1 MSEKLSVRPYGN
13 KILVVEIDKE
23 KTASEIIVFN
33 ASIGSEDNKF
43 VKGLVVA
50 VGDPIPNLAGILIQP
65 NINVGDVVVYNKFNA
80 LGLKHENKNYKVLP
94 YHEVQAILIEDTS
107 KYITSDESLIPRN
120 TKNMN

>member
-23 KTASEIIVFN
+23 KSSASDLIVF
-33 ASIGSEDNKF
+33 GSAMGSDNKF

-80 LGLKHENKNYKVLP
+80 LELKHENKNYKVLP

>member
-13 KILVVEIDKE
+13 KVLVVEIDKE
-23 KTASEIIVFN
+23 KTASELIVFN
-33 ASIGSEDNKF
+33 TSIGSEDNSF

-80 LGLKHENKNYKVLP
+80 SGLKHENKNYKVLP